1 MRGEALDGAGKG
13 SFVEGYIPASQ
24 GYAKTSNETPNGN
37 ITTDGAMGASVSS
50 TVCCGAGR
58 DGGSAGER
66 RRLVQASSS
75 EQRAVAVLSRLF
87 ERDTRINFYSG
98 EALDALATL
107 ARSDVH
113 QLQLSAAT
121 AFSEVSAYDV
131 RAVSLETIT
140 TVVGLLGSAHADV
153 QQGAG
158 AALGNLAGNM
168 ANKRLIVQSGGLAQ
182 LVRQLLSPS
191 VEAQANAAGCI
202 TNVAADG
209 ELKAA
214 VARSGALVPLVR
226 LARSRDVRVAR
237 NAAGAL
243 LNMTHAAEHRQQLVA
258 AGAAPALVALLDS
271 GDGDTRYYA
280 ATAVGNVAAD
290 AAGRELLWRTQPLLV
305 DQLVAL
311 VQQPGGQRGA
321 ARTQAQAA
329 LALRNLASDERYQ
342 AHAVVRGAA
351 PALAAALRSPH
362 PAVAA
367 AAAACLR
374 NLSIA
379 AANEAALVAA
389 GVLAPLAALVSGA
402 DREAQGH
409 ALATLRNLAANG
421 GVACAQALLD
431 CGVLDHMCQAL
442 SPPPASMAA
451 AYELA
456 AALGVFAAA
465 PLLWRPLVER
475 GLCRHLVRLLRS
487 PCPATEYAACCALR
501 TLAARRTPEVVG
513 ELAHLWVVA
522 AEPRAGLRAY
532 VLRALADDAYK
543 RSPVRAIAMWLVV
556 ALLGCARADLRRRI
570 VADVQLMA
578 VVECLARQR
587 VARDTAS
594 LSGSDTC
601 SVASDAFAP
610 AELVAVGEENDDGN
624 DDDDD
629 QASVRT
635 CTLARQVV
643 ALLHGDPAAA
653 CLKQAPPQPISI

>member
-1 MRGEALDGAGKG
+1 
-13 SFVEGYIPASQ
+13 
-24 GYAKTSNETPNGN
+24 
-37 ITTDGAMGASVSS
+37 MGASVSS
-50 TVCCGAGR
+50 TVGAAACCMAGSR
-58 DGGSAGER
+58 NGGGSGGGSGDGSADER
-66 RRLVQASSS
+66 RRLVQASSR
-75 EQRAVAVLSRLF
+75 EQQAVAVLSRLF
-87 ERDTRINFYSG
+87 EHDTRINFYSG

-182 LVRQLLSPS
+182 LVRQMLSPS

-258 AGAAPALVALLDS
+258 AGAGPALAALLDS

-290 AAGRELLWRTQPLLV
+290 GAGREQLWRAQPLLV
-305 DQLVAL
+305 DQLVRL

-342 AHAVVRGAA
+342 AHAVARGAA
-351 PALAAALRSPH
+351 PALAAALQSPH

-379 AANEAALVAA
+379 AANEGALVAA
-389 GVLAPLAALVSGA
+389 GVLPPLAALVSGA
-402 DREAQGH
+402 DRDAQAH
-409 ALATLRNLAANG
+409 ALAALRNLAANG
-421 GVACAQALLD
+421 GEACAQALLAA
-431 CGVLDHMCQAL
+431 GVLDHMCAAL
-442 SPPPASMAA
+442 APPAASMPA

-475 GLCRHLVRLLRS
+475 GLCRHLVRLLRA
-487 PCPATEYAACCALR
+487 PCHATEYAACCALR
-501 TLAARRTPEVVG
+501 TLAARRTPEVLG

-532 VLRALADDAYK
+532 VLRALSDAAYA

-556 ALLGCARADLRRRI
+556 ALLGCGARPDLRRRI

-578 VVECLARQR
+578 VVEGLARQR
-587 VARDTAS
+587 VARDAES
-594 LSGSDTC
+594 LSASDTC
-601 SVASDAFAP
+601 SVASEAFAP
-610 AELVAVGEENDDGN
+610 AELVAVGRAASVENGGSDDGEAGGC
-624 DDDDD
+624 DDDD

-643 ALLHGDPAAA
+643 ALLHEPASFAA
-653 CLKQAPPQPISI
+653 SAASLKQAPRLLNV